1 MELSVATLL
10 QFSRMVVRD
19 PASAMR
25 ALKAAQLSRDAGLLI
40 MLLAGVVSGLI
51 KGLIDLVVPTGPME
65 LEMGNGEVMQF
76 VQPGAIA
83 QGLFAAVSGL
93 ALAVAIYHVGRKM
106 GGKGSWAE
114 ILTLVAGLQMVMVVV
129 LVVQTLVMFVSPVL
143 AVLVL
148 GAGLWVFFRGL
159 GHAVNVGHDFN
170 DMGRSLGAIVMSF
183 AGLTVALFFVGTLLG
198 LGSMGEMR

>member
-1 MELSVATLL
+1 MELSIASLL

-19 PASAMR
+19 PAAAMQ

-51 KGLIDLVVPTGPME
+51 KGLIDLVLPTGPME
-65 LEMGNGEVMQF
+65 LDMGNGEVMQF

-93 ALAVAIYHVGRKM
+93 ALAFAIYHVGRKM

-114 ILTLVAGLQMVMVVV
+114 ILTLIAGLQMVMVVV
-129 LVVQTLVMFVSPVL
+129 LVVQTVVMFVSPML
-143 AVLVL
+143 AILVL

-159 GHAVNVGHDFN
+159 GHAVNVGHEFG
-170 DMGRSLGAIVMSF
+170 DMGRSFGAIVMSF
-183 AGLTVALFFVGTLLG
+183 VGLTVALFFVATLLG